1 MESTFSFRERLR
13 EIPLMLFEGV
23 ENRSNHIYMESIG
36 SRKYPYSLLGDSLEI
51 PRGRPQEA
59 GVGGGVFDQHF

>member
-1 MESTFSFRERLR
+1 MESTFSFCERLR
-13 EIPLMLFEGV
+13 ELPLMLFEGV
-23 ENRSNHIYMESIG
+23 DSRSNHMESIG
-36 SRKYPYSLLGDSLEI
+36 SRKYPYPLLGDSMEI